1 MGSQSVC
8 LMSHGLSSDEGDM
21 APCGVLEGVSRG
33 KLHPRLGGGAGGVVV
48 VQRGERDVAADALSG
63 NLSRAR
69 SSEEMVRG
77 QREGQDVSNTLA
89 REVMNGIPALSSLMV
104 EGQAS
109 EAASD

>member
-77 QREGQDVSNTLA
+77 QREGQEANSA
-89 REVMNGIPALSSLMV
+89 RCVQHPCRRGNERDPGTKQPD
-104 EGQAS
+104 G
-109 EAASD
+109 

>member
-8 LMSHGLSSDEGDM
+8 HMSHGLSSDEGDM

-77 QREGQDVSNTLA
+77 PGFTIPVRKKFRSPAINTKF
-89 REVMNGIPALSSLMV
+89 RKYRFKFK
-104 EGQAS
+104 
-109 EAASD
+109 